1 MVWPFYF
8 IDIQAQNIY
17 FIFSCRLFTTP
28 LARDVT
34 LLHLAILR
42 ANLLIL
48 NNMTIKGQN
57 GESYSVTGQG
67 QGALN
72 TVLGAI
78 GTAGA
83 LTNGGG
89 LLNNLIGGGNRP
101 VEVITSED
109 KPISRYEA
117 KMMQELSAK
126 DGKISLLESQ
136 VYTDQ
141 KLTEVTKYLQSEIG
155 AVSAEVRRNKEMQD
169 GINLNQAVYNGTNT
183 AAVTCLQNQIAQLQ
197 GLSQLV
203 VPQSRVCD
211 TGCGCR

>member
-1 MVWPFYF
+1 
-8 IDIQAQNIY
+8 
-17 FIFSCRLFTTP
+17 
-28 LARDVT
+28 
-34 LLHLAILR
+34 
-42 ANLLIL
+42 
-48 NNMTIKGQN
+48 MTIKGQN
-57 GESYSVTGQG
+57 GESYSATSQG
-67 QGALN
+67 QGNLN

-78 GTAGA
+78 GTYSA
-83 LTNGGG
+83 LGGG
-89 LLNNLIGGGNRP
+89 LLGNIFGGGTNRP

-197 GLSQLV
+197 GLTQLV

>member
-1 MVWPFYF
+1 
-8 IDIQAQNIY
+8 
-17 FIFSCRLFTTP
+17 
-28 LARDVT
+28 
-34 LLHLAILR
+34 
-42 ANLLIL
+42 
-48 NNMTIKGQN
+48 MTIKGQN
-57 GESYSVTGQG
+57 GESYNVTGQG

-78 GTAGA
+78 GTYGA
-83 LTNGGG
+83 LGGG
-89 LLNNLIGGGNRP
+89 ALGNLLGGGYNQGRP

-117 KMMQELSAK
+117 KMMQELAAK

-141 KLTEVTKYLQSEIG
+141 KFTEVIKYLQGEIG
-155 AVSAEVRRNKEMQD
+155 EVAGEVRRNKEAQD
-169 GINLNQAVYNGTNT
+169 GINLQQAVYNGTNT
-183 AAVTCLQNQIAQLQ
+183 AAVSCLQTQIAQLQ

-211 TGCGCR
+211 TGCCCNR

>member
-1 MVWPFYF
+1 
-8 IDIQAQNIY
+8 
-17 FIFSCRLFTTP
+17 
-28 LARDVT
+28 
-34 LLHLAILR
+34 
-42 ANLLIL
+42 
-48 NNMTIKGQN
+48 MTIKGAN
-57 GESYSVTGQG
+57 GESYSATSQG
-67 QGALN
+67 QGNLN

-78 GTAGA
+78 GTYGA
-83 LTNGGG
+83 LGGG
-89 LLNNLIGGGNRP
+89 MLGNLFGGGCNNNYNNGRP

-141 KLTEVTKYLQSEIG
+141 KLTEVTKYLQSEISEV
-155 AVSAEVRRNKEMQD
+155 ATEVRKNKEMQD

-183 AAVTCLQNQIAQLQ
+183 SAVACLQGQIAQLQ
-197 GLSQLV
+197 NLCQLV
-203 VPQSRVCD
+203 VPQRNVCE

>member
-1 MVWPFYF
+1 
-8 IDIQAQNIY
+8 
-17 FIFSCRLFTTP
+17 
-28 LARDVT
+28 
-34 LLHLAILR
+34 
-42 ANLLIL
+42 
-48 NNMTIKGQN
+48 MTIKGQN
-57 GESYSVTGQG
+57 GESYSATSQG
-67 QGALN
+67 QGNLN

-78 GTAGA
+78 GTYGA
-83 LTNGGG
+83 LGGG
-89 LLNNLIGGGNRP
+89 MLGNLFGGGCNNNRP

-141 KLTEVTKYLQSEIG
+141 KLTEVTKYLQGEIG

-197 GLSQLV
+197 GLTQLV